1 MSFLG
6 FGKKKGSSQ
15 VATSGVRE
23 IHPSSGSSASIPTV
37 NGLKEKDKQSGGVQ
51 DITPGS
57 SVNNSLNSLGAAP
70 TPSPEHGTGARRSQD
85 QDGAIMSSRPGA
97 NGHAPPNGVPP
108 NANPYPWSRRR
119 LTFTT
124 SQPNPFPRYGAAVN
138 SVSSKEGDI
147 YVMGGLVNGSTV
159 KGDLWMIEAGGGNLA
174 CYPIGTKSEGPGPR
188 VGHASLLV
196 GNAFI
201 VFGGDTKQDDTD
213 PLDETLYLLNTST
226 RQWSRAV
233 PPGLRPAG
241 RYGHTLNILGS
252 KIFVFGGQ
260 VDGHFFN
267 DLIAFDLNALQD
279 PTNRWDML
287 IQDTGDSDPP
297 QGQVPLGRTN
307 HTVVTWN
314 DKLYLFGGTD
324 GLQWFNDVWTYDPR
338 SNSWT
343 QLDCIGYIPQP
354 REGHSAAL
362 VNDVM
367 YIFGGRTQDGND
379 LGDLAAFRIT
389 SRRWYT
395 FQKMGLS
402 PSPRSGHSMTAYG
415 QQIVVLAGE
424 PSSAPSDSSELSLV
438 YVLDTAKI
446 RYPDDQQ
453 IQQTPSGE
461 RVPGT
466 RRPSGD
472 KSGIPQSKGMFPR
485 DASVTPPEGPRRVF
499 SGSKETAQIGPNVNG
514 RQNTSI
520 GNSQSIGMP
529 NSKLPR
535 ASSSGPPPIQQA
547 PPPWTNGVT
556 APISDGRSRTPTRDG
571 RGYGPPVDTARAAPF
586 DRQEISAVDQ
596 DNTRGLSARAMS
608 PTANFSGSGRPDPT
622 QPLARPDYPQT
633 ETYESLQPSTN
644 TASLQSPPASQIVPQ
659 SFSQT
664 PQRTGPQE
672 ARQVSPSQTQNKEQ
686 QPSYLAKPDQ
696 NNGLPMVSDENP
708 ISDSGD
714 NGHLQGLKLE
724 LDAAKSRNA
733 WYASELLLA
742 RKAGYLQHTSQSP
755 ILDEKAVK
763 SFGDDERPLIEA
775 LMVMR
780 AELGE
785 VQSSVG
791 LRVQEAAQMV
801 TEAEQQRDAA
811 IKEAVYA
818 KAKLAVYGGS
828 QAGTPQ
834 LDDASR
840 DIAEPD
846 RSAEMSRR
854 LGSALAAQTEL
865 HSKLEATIVQLQAE
879 KRARELAEVSAEA
892 AHQRVIELEQA
903 RDPGAMEGL
912 RAELHEAQ
920 RTARNEAAQLVEAN
934 AKTKLLEVDLQDLRR
949 QLDET
954 SEESKNHLTM
964 LASLRDANVA
974 SNAKSAHL
982 ERKLDEERGYR
993 ENAQQ
998 KLLQLKSEHEERTS
1012 ELEST
1017 TRKLRDAE
1025 ELAEKHA
1032 TEAQTHR
1039 NALMSGFDKLN
1050 TRSLDDSNKSADDE
1064 RVSILQQHVKE
1075 ANSLVKKNQADA
1087 DNAAAKL
1094 RRAEERIAGLE
1105 AYQEQASR
1113 ESLNVR
1119 KQLQEAVRTAQSFQT
1134 EHTELKRQLESHQ
1147 RDASAISVQHSA
1159 LKELL
1164 EERPSTAASQNRNRS
1179 LGGPAERLE
1188 SPDISRLHELEQKL
1202 EESNRA
1208 HENTKSAFESRELT
1222 SEKEYRDK
1230 LEQLE
1235 QDYQSAVSY
1244 VKGTEKMLK
1253 RLKDELTKLKA
1264 TNIRLQAEL
1273 DKNVRSDN
1281 RSMDSEA
1288 PADWENERQSLR
1300 QEIEEMQESVKGSV
1314 LQLEQQM
1321 REIRTELRT
1330 AQEERDHYRVS
1341 NEQAQQHLSHATQR
1355 AQTDLDQL
1363 KSENSRLESR
1373 ALDAENKVS
1382 LLLDQVES
1390 SVDNYRRQSQSQTL
1404 QINGINHSRNTS
1416 TNSNINLGGHS
1427 HSNSMGADPAF
1438 STAGPGDRNSVA
1450 LDSLASELETL
1461 RTQWEGTH
1469 RTYRLSSQ
1477 FDFERAPPA
1486 GPGVELSDSLANW
1499 RKRLD
1504 AEERDK
1510 ESSRSPTE
1518 AAPAGFRV
1526 ASPRGGA

>member
-15 VATSGVRE
+15 AATSGGRE

-37 NGLKEKDKQSGGVQ
+37 NGLKEKEKPPGVQ
-51 DITPGS
+51 ENTPGS

-70 TPSPEHGTGARRSQD
+70 TPSPEHGTGTRRSQD
-85 QDGAIMSSRPGA
+85 QDGAFMSSRPGP
-97 NGHAPPNGVPP
+97 NGHAPSNSGPP

-226 RQWSRAV
+226 RQWSRAE

-279 PTNRWDML
+279 PTNRWEML
-287 IQDTGDSDPP
+287 IQDTGDLDP

-338 SNSWT
+338 SNCWT
-343 QLDCIGYIPQP
+343 QLDCIGFIPQP

-367 YIFGGRTQDGND
+367 YIFGGRTQDGKD

-472 KSGIPQSKGMFPR
+472 KSGLPPSKGTFPR
-485 DASVTPPEGPRRVF
+485 DASVTPDGPRRVF
-499 SGSKETAQIGPNVNG
+499 SSSKETAQIAPNIHG

-520 GNSQSIGMP
+520 GNGQSPGMP
-529 NSKLPR
+529 NSRLPR

-556 APISDGRSRTPTRDG
+556 AAINDGRSRTPTKDA
-571 RGYGPPVDTARAAPF
+571 RGFGPPVDTARAAPP

-596 DNTRGLSARAMS
+596 DNARGLSTRAIS
-608 PTANFSGSGRPDPT
+608 PAANLSGSNRPAPT
-622 QPLARPDYPQT
+622 QQLFRSDHSQI
-633 ETYESLQPSTN
+633 ENNESPKSSTN
-644 TASLQSPPASQIVPQ
+644 LVSSQNHLASQTV
-659 SFSQT
+659 
-664 PQRTGPQE
+664 
-672 ARQVSPSQTQNKEQ
+672 TQNPLQASQQAGLQEPRQASSSQAQNREQ
-686 QPSYLAKPDQ
+686 QQYYMAKTDQGNALPSNL
-696 NNGLPMVSDENP
+696 DENLR
-708 ISDSGD
+708 SQSGD
-714 NGHLQGLKLE
+714 NGQLQGLKME

-733 WYASELLLA
+733 WYASELALA

-775 LMVMR
+775 LIMMR
-780 AELGE
+780 TELGE
-785 VQSSVG
+785 VQNSVES
-791 LRVQEAAQMV
+791 RVQEAAQMV
-801 TEAEQQRDAA
+801 VEAEQQRDAA

-818 KAKLAVYGGS
+818 KAKLAAHGGS
-828 QAGTPQ
+828 HAGTPQ

-846 RSAEMSRR
+846 RSADMSRR

-865 HSKLEATIVQLQAE
+865 QSQLDATAVQLEAE
-879 KRARELAEVSAEA
+879 RKARELAEVSAEA

-903 RDPGAMEGL
+903 RDPGAMESL
-912 RAELHEAQ
+912 RSELHEAQ

-949 QLDET
+949 QLDDT
-954 SEESKNHLTM
+954 STESKNHLTM
-964 LASLRDANVA
+964 LASLRDANAA

-982 ERKLDEERGYR
+982 ERKLDEERGYH

-1032 TEAQTHR
+1032 HEAQTHR
-1039 NALMSGFDKLN
+1039 NALMSGFDKIN
-1050 TRSLDDSNKSADDE
+1050 TRSLGDPHKTVDDE
-1064 RVSILQQHVKE
+1064 RVSILQQQVKE
-1075 ANSLVKKNQADA
+1075 ANSLVQKSQADT

-1113 ESLNVR
+1113 ESLSVR
-1119 KQLQEAVRTAQSFQT
+1119 KQLQEAVRTAQSFQN

-1147 RDASAISVQHSA
+1147 RDASAMSVQHSA

-1164 EERPSTAASQNRNRS
+1164 DERPSTAAGQNRNRN
-1179 LGGPAERLE
+1179 LGSPAERLG

-1208 HENTKSAFESRELT
+1208 HQETRSAFESRELAA
-1222 SEKEYRDK
+1222 EKEYRDK

-1281 RSMDSEA
+1281 KSLESEA

-1355 AQTDLDQL
+1355 AQADLEQL

-1404 QINGINHSRNTS
+1404 QANGMNHSRNTS

-1427 HSNSMGADPAF
+1427 HSNSMGADSAF

-1486 GPGVELSDSLANW
+1486 GSGVELSDSLANW

>member
-6 FGKKKGSSQ
+6 FGKKKGPSQ
-15 VATSGVRE
+15 IATSGVRE
-23 IHPSSGSSASIPTV
+23 IHPSGGSSASIPTV
-37 NGLKEKDKQSGGVQ
+37 NGLKEKDKQSGSAQ

-57 SVNNSLNSLGAAP
+57 SVNNSLNSLGGA
-70 TPSPEHGTGARRSQD
+70 PSPEHGTGTRRSQD
-85 QDGAIMSSRPGA
+85 QDSVFTSSRPGL
-97 NGHAPPNGVPP
+97 NGHAPSNGAPP
-108 NANPYPWSRRR
+108 NANLYPWSRRR

-233 PPGLRPAG
+233 PPGSRPAG

-287 IQDTGDSDPP
+287 IQDTGDSEPP

-324 GLQWFNDVWTYDPR
+324 GIQWFNDVWTYDPR

-395 FQKMGLS
+395 FQNMGPS

-424 PSSAPSDSSELSLV
+424 PSSAPSDPSELSLV

-446 RYPDDQQ
+446 RYPNDQQ

-461 RVPGT
+461 RVPTT

-472 KSGIPQSKGMFPR
+472 KSGIPQNKGMFPR
-485 DASVTPPEGPRRVF
+485 DTSVTPPEGPRRVF
-499 SGSKETAQIGPNVNG
+499 SGSKETAQIGPTVNG
-514 RQNTSI
+514 RQDPNI
-520 GNSQSIGMP
+520 AQSSGTP
-529 NSKLPR
+529 NSRLPR
-535 ASSSGPPPIQQA
+535 ASSSGPPPLQQA
-547 PPPWTNGVT
+547 PPPRINGVT
-556 APISDGRSRTPTRDG
+556 PALIDGRSRTPTRDG
-571 RGYGPPVDTARAAPF
+571 RGFGPPVDTARAASF
-586 DRQEISAVDQ
+586 DRQELSPITQESA
-596 DNTRGLSARAMS
+596 RGLSARALS
-608 PTANFSGSGRPDPT
+608 PTTNLSGSGRPTPT
-622 QPLARPDYPQT
+622 QQLARPDFSQVDT
-633 ETYESLQPSTN
+633 DDSSQPSTN
-644 TASLQSPPASQIVPQ
+644 TANLQNPPAFQPVPLQ
-659 SFSQT
+659 VL
-664 PQRTGPQE
+664 PQAPQE
-672 ARQVSPSQTQNKEQ
+672 VALQEVRQASPSQTQNREQ
-686 QPSYLAKPDQ
+686 QPSYLTKIDQ
-696 NNGLPMVSDENP
+696 SNALSRVPDENLR
-708 ISDSGD
+708 SDSSV
-714 NGHLQGLKLE
+714 NGQLHGLKME

-733 WYASELLLA
+733 WYASELALA
-742 RKAGYLQHTSQSP
+742 RKAGYLQHSSQSP

-775 LMVMR
+775 LITMR

-791 LRVQEAAQMV
+791 SRVQEAAQMV
-801 TEAEQQRDAA
+801 AEAEQQRDAA

-818 KAKLAVYGGS
+818 KAKLAAHGGS

-834 LDDASR
+834 LDDSSR

-846 RSAEMSRR
+846 RSVDMSRR

-865 HSKLEATIVQLQAE
+865 RSKLEATIVQLHAE
-879 KRARELAEVSAEA
+879 KRARELAELSAEA
-892 AHQRVIELEQA
+892 AHKRVVELEQA
-903 RDPGAMEGL
+903 RDPGAVEGL

-920 RTARNEAAQLVEAN
+920 KTARDEAAQLVEAN
-934 AKTKLLEVDLQDLRR
+934 AKTKLLEVDLQDLKRR
-949 QLDET
+949 LDET
-954 SEESKNHLTM
+954 STESKSHLTM
-964 LASLRDANVA
+964 LASLRDANAA

-1032 TEAQTHR
+1032 TEAQAHR

-1050 TRSLDDSNKSADDE
+1050 TRSLDDSNKTADDE
-1064 RVSILQQHVKE
+1064 RVSILQQHVME
-1075 ANSLVKKNQADA
+1075 ANSLAKKNQAEA

-1113 ESLNVR
+1113 ESLSVR
-1119 KQLQEAVRTAQSFQT
+1119 KQLQEAVRTAQSFQA
-1134 EHTELKRQLESHQ
+1134 EHTDLKRQLESHQ
-1147 RDASAISVQHSA
+1147 RDASAMSVQHSA

-1164 EERPSTAASQNRNRS
+1164 EERPSTAASQNRNRN
-1179 LGGPAERLE
+1179 LGSPAERLG
-1188 SPDISRLHELEQKL
+1188 SPDISRLRELEQKL

-1208 HENTKSAFESRELT
+1208 HEVTKSTFESRELA

-1264 TNIRLQAEL
+1264 TNIRLQADL
-1273 DKNVRSDN
+1273 DKNARSD
-1281 RSMDSEA
+1281 SKFMDPEA

-1355 AQTDLDQL
+1355 AQADLDHL
-1363 KSENSRLESR
+1363 RSENSRLESR

-1404 QINGINHSRNTS
+1404 QTNGINHSRNTS
-1416 TNSNINLGGHS
+1416 TNSNVNIVGHS
-1427 HSNSMGADPAF
+1427 HSNSIGADSAF
-1438 STAGPGDRNSVA
+1438 STAGPGERNSVA

>member
-1 MSFLG
+1 MC
-6 FGKKKGSSQ
+6 
-15 VATSGVRE
+15 R
-23 IHPSSGSSASIPTV
+23 
-37 NGLKEKDKQSGGVQ
+37 
-51 DITPGS
+51 
-57 SVNNSLNSLGAAP
+57 
-70 TPSPEHGTGARRSQD
+70 
-85 QDGAIMSSRPGA
+85 
-97 NGHAPPNGVPP
+97 
-108 NANPYPWSRRR
+108 
-119 LTFTT
+119 
-124 SQPNPFPRYGAAVN
+124 
-138 SVSSKEGDI
+138 
-147 YVMGGLVNGSTV
+147 
-159 KGDLWMIEAGGGNLA
+159 
-174 CYPIGTKSEGPGPR
+174 
-188 VGHASLLV
+188 
-196 GNAFI
+196 
-201 VFGGDTKQDDTD
+201 
-213 PLDETLYLLNTST
+213 
-226 RQWSRAV
+226 
-233 PPGLRPAG
+233 
-241 RYGHTLNILGS
+241 
-252 KIFVFGGQ
+252 
-260 VDGHFFN
+260 
-267 DLIAFDLNALQD
+267 
-279 PTNRWDML
+279 
-287 IQDTGDSDPP
+287 
-297 QGQVPLGRTN
+297 
-307 HTVVTWN
+307 
-314 DKLYLFGGTD
+314 FGGTD

-395 FQKMGLS
+395 FQKMGQS

-472 KSGIPQSKGMFPR
+472 KSGIPHSKGMLAR

-499 SGSKETAQIGPNVNG
+499 SGSKETAHIGPNVNG
-514 RQNTSI
+514 RQIPNI
-520 GNSQSIGMP
+520 GNGQSPGML
-529 NSKLPR
+529 NSRLPR

-547 PPPWTNGVT
+547 PPPWANGT
-556 APISDGRSRTPTRDG
+556 TPAINDGRSRTPTRDG
-571 RGYGPPVDTARAAPF
+571 RGFGPSVDTARAVPF
-586 DRQEISAVDQ
+586 DREEISTVDQ
-596 DNTRGLSARAMS
+596 NNARGLSNRTMS
-608 PTANFSGSGRPDPT
+608 PITNLSGTGRPDPT
-622 QPLARPDYPQT
+622 QQLFSSDYSQS
-633 ETYESLQPSTN
+633 EVNESLQPSTN
-644 TASLQSPPASQIVPQ
+644 QDSSQNPPASQIVHQ
-659 SFSQT
+659 KASYASQ
-664 PQRTGPQE
+664 QAGLQE
-672 ARQVSPSQTQNKEQ
+672 ARQIPASQSDNREQ
-686 QPSYLAKPDQ
+686 QSSHLAKAEP
-696 NNGLPMVSDENP
+696 NSILPRVLDDNLRPE
-708 ISDSGD
+708 SGD
-714 NGHLQGLKLE
+714 HEHFQGLKME

-733 WYASELLLA
+733 WYASELALA

-763 SFGDDERPLIEA
+763 SFGDDEKPLIEA
-775 LMVMR
+775 LILMR

-785 VQSSVG
+785 VQNSVG
-791 LRVQEAAQMV
+791 SRIQEAAQMV
-801 TEAEQQRDAA
+801 AEAEQQRDAA

-818 KAKLAVYGGS
+818 KAKLAAHGGS
-828 QAGTPQ
+828 HAGTPQ

-854 LGSALAAQTEL
+854 LGSALASQSEL
-865 HSKLEATIVQLQAE
+865 QSKLEATGVQLQAE
-879 KRARELAEVSAEA
+879 KRARELAEGSAEA
-892 AHQRVIELEQA
+892 AHQRVIELEQE

-920 RTARNEAAQLVEAN
+920 TTARSEAAQLVDAN

-949 QLDET
+949 RLDET
-954 SEESKNHLTM
+954 SEVSKNHLTM
-964 LASLRDANVA
+964 LTSLRDANVA
-974 SNAKSAHL
+974 SSAKSVHL

-1012 ELEST
+1012 ELESI

-1039 NALMSGFDKLN
+1039 NALMSGLDKLN
-1050 TRSLDDSNKSADDE
+1050 MRPLDESNKIPDDE

-1113 ESLNVR
+1113 ENLSVR

-1147 RDASAISVQHSA
+1147 RDASAMSVQHSA

-1164 EERPSTAASQNRNRS
+1164 EERPSTAAGQNRNRS
-1179 LGGPAERLE
+1179 LASPAERLG

-1208 HENTKSAFESRELT
+1208 HEDTKSAFESRELA

-1253 RLKDELTKLKA
+1253 RLKDELNKLKA

-1273 DKNVRSDN
+1273 DKNARSDN
-1281 RSMDSEA
+1281 KSIDSQA
-1288 PADWENERQSLR
+1288 PADWESERQSLR
-1300 QEIEEMQESVKGSV
+1300 QEIEEMQDSVKGSV

-1321 REIRTELRT
+1321 REIRAELRT

-1341 NEQAQQHLSHATQR
+1341 NEQAQQHLTHATQR
-1355 AQTDLDQL
+1355 AQADLELL

-1404 QINGINHSRNTS
+1404 QTNGINHSRNTS
-1416 TNSNINLGGHS
+1416 TNSNMNLGGHS
-1427 HSNSMGADPAF
+1427 HSNSMGADSAF
-1438 STAGPGDRNSVA
+1438 SMAGPGERNSVA

-1486 GPGVELSDSLANW
+1486 GPSVELSDSLANW